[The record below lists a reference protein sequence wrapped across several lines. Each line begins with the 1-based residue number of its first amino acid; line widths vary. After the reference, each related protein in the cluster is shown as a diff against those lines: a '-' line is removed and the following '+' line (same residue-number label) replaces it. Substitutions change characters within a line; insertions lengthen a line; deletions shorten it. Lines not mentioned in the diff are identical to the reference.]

1 VRPASPVR
9 SRLHSIAWARFT
21 PAGMTVL
28 LMLLAPLH
36 AAASPETTPTSLW
49 QEALT
54 RIGTH
59 DYQGVVPLLNDLR
72 QRDGFSKAHE
82 ANFLLGVV
90 LYRQKQWQ
98 EAALALEVAATQ
110 VPVLGDYA
118 LYYSASAYQA
128 LGLNSQALAV
138 LSRLLHE
145 HPESLLTERAR
156 QERARLYLDAHQL
169 AQAEEAYRDYQSR
182 ASGEARR
189 REAQLALAEIAVK
202 LVPDPDRGA
211 DKRREAEALLRELW
225 LKWPASQE
233 AARAGELLAS
243 MAEVPP
249 FTLDEQFDRALSL
262 YRSSQYAQ
270 AITAF
275 TPFLPVPDSDRGS
288 DSSPPLDGGRD
299 RFASRARLWS
309 GISHFHRRGYSR
321 AISLLSPLG
330 QDRSLHSAEAL
341 YWLGRSYARV
351 DDREKAITT
360 WARLVDAYPNSPFT
374 AESLYL
380 LALQHSDDGKPKRAV
395 QALTRIL
402 RDHPSSQF
410 ADAALWAR
418 AWIHYRQSALTEALA
433 DLQRL
438 HARGAS
444 ASRFQV
450 QALYWQ
456 GRVLEGLKKRGK
468 AVAVYRGLLSAHSNE
483 DYYAEQTRLR
493 LRELDPSA
501 TRSSPT
507 LVSPPPLPSPLREPA
522 PYLFGGGGGVGGD
535 LRPKETSFPQSLSG
549 GQGATKARLLKDLNL
564 REEASEEFWALA
576 GRSAEDRGLL
586 YEACSALLDLG
597 YLDKSVAIAKRLLRP
612 LYAHSQPA
620 GPVPRYWEFLYP
632 LGYWDLVREQSTQYT
647 LDPYL
652 VVALI
657 REESAFSERVVSSSG
672 AVGLMQLLPTTAN
685 HMVNAKGSSGDPTKL
700 DAPANNIALGT
711 RYLAMMIEEF
721 KGNRARALAAYNA
734 GPNQVR
740 RWLGRLGDRTD
751 DEFIEEIPFSETRAY
766 VKRVLGSYYRYRA
779 QYISDKG

>member
-1 VRPASPVR
+1 MRR
-9 SRLHSIAWARFT
+9 RLHLVFCSRFK
-21 PAGMTVL
+21 PAGLTVM
-28 LMLLAPLH
+28 LMLAPLL
-36 AAASPETTPTSLW
+36 AAASPEAPPTPLW
-49 QEALT
+49 REALT

-59 DYQGVVPLLNDLR
+59 DYQGAAPLLDDLR
-72 QRDGFSKAHE
+72 HRDGFSRAHE

-98 EAALALEVAATQ
+98 EAADALEVAATQ

-118 LYYSASAYQA
+118 LYYAASAYQA
-128 LGLNSQALAV
+128 LGLNSRALAT

-145 HPESLLTERAR
+145 HPESLLTERTR
-156 QERARLYLDAHQL
+156 QERARLYFDANQL
-169 AQAEEAYRDYQSR
+169 TQAEEAYKEHLSR

-202 LVPDPDRGA
+202 A
-211 DKRREAEALLRELW
+211 DNRREAEALLRELW
-225 LKWPASQE
+225 LKWPASRE

-243 MAEVPP
+243 MAEVSP
-249 FTLDEQFDRALSL
+249 FTLDEQFERALSL
-262 YRSSQYAQ
+262 YRSNQYAQ

-288 DSSPPLDGGRD
+288 DGSPPFDGARD

-309 GISHFHRRGYSR
+309 GISHFQRRDYSR

-330 QDRSLHSAEAL
+330 QDHSLHSAEAL
-341 YWLGRSYARV
+341 YWIGRSYARV

-380 LALQHSDDGKPKRAV
+380 MALQHSDDGKPKRAV
-395 QALTRIL
+395 RDLSRLL
-402 RDHPSSQF
+402 RDHPSSRF
-410 ADAALWAR
+410 ADVALWTR
-418 AWIHYRQSALTEALA
+418 AWIHYRQSALTQALA

-444 ASRFQV
+444 GSQFQV

-468 AVAVYRGLLSAHSNE
+468 AVAAYRGLLSTHKNE
-483 DYYAEQTRLR
+483 DYYVEQTRLR
-493 LRELDPSA
+493 LKTLEPQPARALALASPSERPA
-501 TRSSPT
+501 SRPVVSSIEPVQGPADSAPCT
-507 LVSPPPLPSPLREPA
+507 LSPQPCSSEA
-522 PYLFGGGGGVGGD
+522 
-535 LRPKETSFPQSLSG
+535 
-549 GQGATKARLLKDLNL
+549 AKARLLKELNL
-564 REEASEEFWALA
+564 REEASEEFWVLA

-597 YLDKSVAIAKRLLRP
+597 YLEKSVWIAKRLLRP
-612 LYAHSQPA
+612 LYARSQPA
-620 GPVPRYWEFLYP
+620 EPVPRYWEFLYP
-632 LGYWDLVREQSTQYT
+632 LGYWGLVQEQSAQYA

-672 AVGLMQLLPTTAN
+672 AIGLMQLLPTTAN
-685 HMVNAKGSSGDPTKL
+685 HLVNAKGSSGDPTKL
-700 DAPANNIALGT
+700 DAPADNIALGT

-721 KGNRARALAAYNA
+721 KGNRAKALAAYNA

-779 QYISDKG
+779 QYGKG

>member
-1 VRPASPVR
+1 VRPTPPRR
-9 SRLHSIAWARFT
+9 SRLHLVFCSRFK
-21 PAGMTVL
+21 PAGLTVL

-36 AAASPETTPTSLW
+36 AAASPEAPPTPLW
-49 QEALT
+49 REALT

-59 DYQGVVPLLNDLR
+59 DYQGAVPLLDDLR
-72 QRDGFSKAHE
+72 HRDGFSRAHE

-98 EAALALEVAATQ
+98 EAADALEVAATQ

-118 LYYSASAYQA
+118 LYYAASAYQT
-128 LGLNSQALAV
+128 LGLNSRALAT
-138 LSRLLHE
+138 LARLLHE
-145 HPESLLTERAR
+145 HPKSLLTERAR
-156 QERARLYLDAHQL
+156 QERARLYFDANQL
-169 AQAEEAYRDYQSR
+169 AQAEEAYKEHLSR

-225 LKWPASQE
+225 LKWPASRE

-249 FTLDEQFDRALSL
+249 FTLDERFERALSL

-275 TPFLPVPDSDRGS
+275 TPFLSVPDSDRGS
-288 DSSPPLDGGRD
+288 DGSPPLDGARD

-309 GISHFHRRGYSR
+309 GVSHFQRRDYSR

-330 QDRSLHSAEAL
+330 QGHSLHSAEAL
-341 YWLGRSYARV
+341 YWIGRSYARV

-380 LALQHSDDGKPKRAV
+380 MALQHSDDGKPKRAV
-395 QALTRIL
+395 WALSRLL
-402 RDHPSSQF
+402 RDHPSSRF
-410 ADAALWAR
+410 ADAALWTR
-418 AWIHYRQSALTEALA
+418 AWIHYRRSALTEALA

-438 HARGAS
+438 HARDAS
-444 ASRFQV
+444 DSRFQV

-468 AVAVYRGLLSAHSNE
+468 AVAAYRGLLSTHKNE
-483 DYYAEQTRLR
+483 DYYVEQTRLR
-493 LRELDPSA
+493 LK
-501 TRSSPT
+501 T
-507 LVSPPPLPSPLREPA
+507 LE
-522 PYLFGGGGGVGGD
+522 
-535 LRPKETSFPQSLSG
+535 PQSARALALATPSERSG
-549 GQGATKARLLKDLNL
+549 VSGQGLAVPVPCTLSPQPCSSEVAKARLLKELNL
-564 REEASEEFWALA
+564 REEAAEEFWALA

-597 YLDKSVAIAKRLLRP
+597 YLEKSVWIAKRLLRP
-612 LYAHSQPA
+612 LYARSQPA
-620 GPVPRYWEFLYP
+620 EPVPRYWEFLYP
-632 LGYWDLVREQSTQYT
+632 LGYWGLVQEQSAQYA

-672 AVGLMQLLPTTAN
+672 AIGLMQLLPTTAN
-685 HMVNAKGSSGDPTKL
+685 HLVNAKGRSGDPTKL
-700 DAPANNIALGT
+700 DAPADNIALGT

-721 KGNRARALAAYNA
+721 KGNWARALAAYNA

-740 RWLGRLGDRTD
+740 RWLGQLGDRTD

-779 QYISDKG
+779 QYGRG

>member
-1 VRPASPVR
+1 
-9 SRLHSIAWARFT
+9 
-21 PAGMTVL
+21 
-28 LMLLAPLH
+28 APLP
-36 AAASPETTPTSLW
+36 ATASPEVSATLQW
-49 QEALT
+49 REALT

-59 DYQGVVPLLNDLR
+59 DYQGAAPLLDEMR
-72 QRDGFSKAHE
+72 HRDGFSKAHE

-90 LYRQKQWQ
+90 LYRQKQWR
-98 EAALALEVAATQ
+98 EAADALEVAATQ

-118 LYYSASAYQA
+118 LYYAASAYQA
-128 LGLNSQALAV
+128 LGLNSQALAT

-145 HPESLLTERAR
+145 YPESLLTERTR
-156 QERARLYLDAHQL
+156 QERARLYFDANQL
-169 AQAEEAYRDYQSR
+169 AQAEEAYRDYLSR

-202 LVPDPDRGA
+202 E
-211 DKRREAEALLRELW
+211 DKRREAETLLRELW
-225 LKWPASQE
+225 LKWPASRE

-249 FTLDEQFDRALSL
+249 FTLDEQFERALSL

-270 AITAF
+270 AIIAF
-275 TPFLPVPDSDRGS
+275 TPFLPVPDSARGS
-288 DSSPPLDGGRD
+288 DGSPPFDGARD

-309 GISHFHRRGYSR
+309 GVSYFHRRDYSR

-330 QDRSLHSAEAL
+330 QDHSLHSAEAL
-341 YWLGRSYARV
+341 YWTGRSHARV
-351 DDREKAITT
+351 NDSEKAITT
-360 WARLVDAYPNSPFT
+360 WTRLVDAYPNSPFS

-380 LALQHSDDGKPKRAV
+380 MALQYSDDGKPKQAAR
-395 QALTRIL
+395 ALTRL
-402 RDHPSSQF
+402 LKDHSSSRF
-410 ADAALWAR
+410 ADAALWTR
-418 AWIHYRQSALTEALA
+418 AWIHYRQSALTQALA
-433 DLQRL
+433 DLRRL

-444 ASRFQV
+444 GSQFQV

-468 AVAVYRGLLSAHSNE
+468 AVAAYRGLLSTHKNE
-483 DYYAEQTRLR
+483 DYYVEQTRLR
-493 LRELDPSA
+493 LKTLEPRA
-501 TRSSPT
+501 TRSSPAKP
-507 LVSPPPLPSPLREPA
+507 VSSFESRVPSSQPETRDP
-522 PYLFGGGGGVGGD
+522 
-535 LRPKETSFPQSLSG
+535 RPETSRVPDSPR
-549 GQGATKARLLKDLNL
+549 APEAVKARLLKELNL
-564 REEASEEFWALA
+564 REEAAEEFWALA

-597 YLDKSVAIAKRLLRP
+597 YLEKSVWIAKRLLRP
-612 LYAHSQPA
+612 LYARSQPA
-620 GPVPRYWEFLYP
+620 EPVPRYWEFLYP
-632 LGYWDLVREQSTQYT
+632 LGYWGLVQEQSTQYA

-657 REESAFSERVVSSSG
+657 REESAFGERVVSSSG
-672 AVGLMQLLPTTAN
+672 AIGLMQLLPTTAN
-685 HMVNAKGSSGDPTKL
+685 HLVNAKGSSGDPTKL
-700 DAPANNIALGT
+700 DAPADNIALGT

-721 KGNRARALAAYNA
+721 KGNWARALAAYNA

-779 QYISDKG
+779 QYGKG

>member
-1 VRPASPVR
+1 
-9 SRLHSIAWARFT
+9 
-21 PAGMTVL
+21 MTLL
-28 LMLLAPLH
+28 LMLLTPLP
-36 AAASPETTPTSLW
+36 AASSPEVSATLQW

-59 DYQGVVPLLNDLR
+59 DYQGTVPLLDDLR
-72 QRDGFSKAHE
+72 HRDGFSRAHE

-98 EAALALEVAATQ
+98 EAADVLEVAATQ

-118 LYYSASAYQA
+118 LHYAASAYQA
-128 LGLNSQALAV
+128 LGLNSQALAT
-138 LSRLLHE
+138 LSRLLHD
-145 HPESLLTERAR
+145 HPESLLTERTR
-156 QERARLYLDAHQL
+156 QERARLYFDANQL
-169 AQAEEAYRDYQSR
+169 AQAEEAYRENLSR

-211 DKRREAEALLRELW
+211 DKRREAETLLRELW
-225 LKWPASQE
+225 LKWPASRE

-243 MAEVPP
+243 MAGVPP
-249 FTLDEQFDRALSL
+249 FTLDEQFERALSL
-262 YRSSQYAQ
+262 YRNSQYAL

-288 DSSPPLDGGRD
+288 DGSPPIDGTRD
-299 RFASRARLWS
+299 RFVSRARLWS
-309 GISHFHRRGYSR
+309 GVSYFHRRDYSR

-330 QDRSLHSAEAL
+330 QDHSLHSAEAL
-341 YWLGRSYARV
+341 YWTGRSHARV
-351 DDREKAITT
+351 NDGEKAITT
-360 WARLVDAYPNSPFT
+360 WTRLVDAYPNSPFS

-380 LALQHSDDGKPKRAV
+380 MALQYSDDGKPKQAAR
-395 QALTRIL
+395 ALTRL
-402 RDHPSSQF
+402 LKDHSSSRF
-410 ADAALWAR
+410 ADVALWTR
-418 AWIHYRQSALTEALA
+418 AWIHYRQSALTQALA
-433 DLQRL
+433 DLRQL

-444 ASRFQV
+444 GSQFQA

-468 AVAVYRGLLSAHSNE
+468 AVAAYRGLLSTHKNE
-483 DYYAEQTRLR
+483 DYYVEQTRLR
-493 LRELDPSA
+493 LK
-501 TRSSPT
+501 T
-507 LVSPPPLPSPLREPA
+507 LE
-522 PYLFGGGGGVGGD
+522 
-535 LRPKETSFPQSLSG
+535 PQSARALALATPSERSG
-549 GQGATKARLLKDLNL
+549 VSGQGVAVPVPCTLSPQPCSSEVAKARLLKELNL
-564 REEASEEFWALA
+564 REEAAEEFWALA

-597 YLDKSVAIAKRLLRP
+597 YLEKSVWIAKRLLRP
-612 LYAHSQPA
+612 LYARSQPA
-620 GPVPRYWEFLYP
+620 EPVPRYWEFLYP
-632 LGYWDLVREQSTQYT
+632 LGYWGLVQEQSAQYA

-685 HMVNAKGSSGDPTKL
+685 HLVNAKGSSGDPTKL
-700 DAPANNIALGT
+700 DAPADNIALGT

-779 QYISDKG
+779 QYGKG